1 MRVPSAGIARAIE
14 QPVEEAQAG
23 RWLTRGVGSVGLAS
37 FLSDSGHEMAT
48 SVLPS
53 FVTHTLGGSAGAL
66 GLIEGVSDGLAG
78 IAKLAGGS
86 AANDETRRRNLA
98 AGGYVLTG
106 IATAGIGAA
115 TAVWQAGILRA
126 AAWAARGARGPAKNA
141 LLASLAPPEAYGRA
155 FGYERTMDHLGAV
168 AGPLLAAGLVA
179 TIGIRHTIYLSVIPG
194 MLAALA
200 IVVAAREAAGRGEAI
215 RRRFH
220 LELGALREA
229 GIVRALAPVMLFELG
244 NCATTLLI
252 LRATG
257 LLHSG
262 RSIAD
267 AAAVAVLL
275 FAAHNLVG
283 SALSYPAGHVV
294 DRRGPRVVFGVG
306 VVLFGLAYAGLALS
320 AHGWPLLLLFFA
332 LAGAGMGLTDTAESA
347 LVARLLPDELR
358 GSGFGLLGGVQS
370 LGDFVSSAA
379 VGLVWTVVS
388 PGAAFILAAAWMG
401 LSVAATAAVSPRR
414 RDRFSDPKTG

>member
-1 MRVPSAGIARAIE
+1 
-14 QPVEEAQAG
+14 
-23 RWLTRGVGSVGLAS
+23 
-37 FLSDSGHEMAT
+37 MAT
-48 SVLPS
+48 AVLPS
-53 FVTHTLGGSAGAL
+53 FITHTLGGSAGAL

-98 AGGYVLTG
+98 AGGYVVTG
-106 IATAGIGAA
+106 IATAAIGAA
-115 TAVWQAGILRA
+115 GTVWQAGILRA
-126 AAWAARGARGPAKNA
+126 TAWVARGARGPAKNA

-194 MLAALA
+194 LLAALA
-200 IVVAAREAAGRGEAI
+200 IVVAAREAAGRGVAV
-215 RRRFH
+215 RRRVH
-220 LELGALREA
+220 LELSALREA
-229 GIVRALAPVMLFELG
+229 GIVRALAPVTLFELG
-244 NCATTLLI
+244 NCAATLLI
-252 LRATG
+252 LRATA
-257 LLHSG
+257 LLHPG

-267 AAAVAVLL
+267 AAAIAVLL

-283 SALSYPAGHVV
+283 SALSYPAGHAV
-294 DRRGPRVVFGVG
+294 DRRGPRAVFAAG
-306 VVLFGLAYAGLALS
+306 VVLFGLAYAGFAFS
-320 AHGWPLLLLFFA
+320 GHAWPLLLIFFA
-332 LAGAGMGLTDTAESA
+332 IAGAGMGLTDTAESA

-388 PGAAFILAAAWMG
+388 PSAAFVLAAGWMALSLAATVG
-401 LSVAATAAVSPRR
+401 LSPGR
-414 RDRFSDPKTG
+414 RDLFSDSETG

>member
-1 MRVPSAGIARAIE
+1 
-14 QPVEEAQAG
+14 
-23 RWLTRGVGSVGLAS
+23 
-37 FLSDSGHEMAT
+37 MAT

-86 AANDETRRRNLA
+86 ATNDESRRRNFA
-98 AGGYVLTG
+98 VGGYVITG
-106 IATAGIGAA
+106 IATAAIGAA
-115 TAVWQAGILRA
+115 TAVWQAGVLRA
-126 AAWAARGARGPAKNA
+126 AAWVARGARGPAKNA

-168 AGPLLAAGLVA
+168 AGPLLAAALVA

-194 MLAALA
+194 VLAALA

-215 RRRFH
+215 RRRVH

-229 GIVRALAPVMLFELG
+229 GIVRALAPVTLFELG

-252 LRATG
+252 LRANG
-257 LLHSG
+257 LLHPG

-275 FAAHNLVG
+275 FAAHNLAG
-283 SALSYPAGHVV
+283 SAVSYPAGHAV
-294 DRRGPRVVFGVG
+294 DRRGPRVVFGAG
-306 VVLFGLAYAGLALS
+306 VMLFGLAYGGFALS
-320 AHGWPLLLLFFA
+320 ASGWLLLLLFFA

-388 PGAAFILAAAWMG
+388 PSAAFILAAVWMA
-401 LSVAATAAVSPRR
+401 LSVAATWAVAPRLD
-414 RDRFSDPKTG
+414 DRFSDSETG

>member
-1 MRVPSAGIARAIE
+1 
-14 QPVEEAQAG
+14 
-23 RWLTRGVGSVGLAS
+23 
-37 FLSDSGHEMAT
+37 MAT
-48 SVLPS
+48 AVLPS
-53 FVTHTLGGSAGAL
+53 FITHTLGGSAGAL

-98 AGGYVLTG
+98 AGGYVVTG
-106 IATAGIGAA
+106 IATAAIGAA
-115 TAVWQAGILRA
+115 GTVWQAGILRA
-126 AAWAARGARGPAKNA
+126 TAWVARGARGPAKNA

-168 AGPLLAAGLVA
+168 VGPLLAAGLVA

-194 MLAALA
+194 LLAALA
-200 IVVAAREAAGRGEAI
+200 IVVAAREAAGRSVAI
-215 RRRFH
+215 RRRVH

-229 GIVRALAPVMLFELG
+229 GIVRALAPVTLFELG

-252 LRATG
+252 LRATA
-257 LLHSG
+257 LLHPG

-267 AAAVAVLL
+267 AAAIAVLL

-294 DRRGPRVVFGVG
+294 DRRGPRAVFAAG
-306 VVLFGLAYAGLALS
+306 VVLFGLAYGGFALS
-320 AHGWPLLLLFFA
+320 GHAWPLLLIFFG

-358 GSGFGLLGGVQS
+358 GSGFGLLGGIQS

-388 PGAAFILAAAWMG
+388 PSAGFVLAAAWMA
-401 LSVAATAAVSPRR
+401 LSVAATAAVSPGRPGL
-414 RDRFSDPKTG
+414 FSDSKTG

>member
-1 MRVPSAGIARAIE
+1 V
-14 QPVEEAQAG
+14 
-23 RWLTRGVGSVGLAS
+23 AS

-48 SVLPS
+48 AVLPS

-66 GLIEGVSDGLAG
+66 GLIEGISDGLAG
-78 IAKLAGGS
+78 VAKLAGGS

-98 AGGYVLTG
+98 AGGYVVTG
-106 IATAGIGAA
+106 VATASIGLAA
-115 TAVWQAGILRA
+115 TVWQAGILRA
-126 AAWAARGARGPAKNA
+126 TAWIARGARGPAKNA
-141 LLASLAPPEAYGRA
+141 LLASLAPPEVYGRA

-194 MLAALA
+194 VLAAVA
-200 IVVAAREAAGRGEAI
+200 IVVAAREASGRGVAI
-215 RRRFH
+215 RRRVH
-220 LELGALREA
+220 LELGALQEA
-229 GIVRALAPVMLFELG
+229 GIARALAPVTLFELG

-262 RSIAD
+262 RSVAD

-283 SALSYPAGHVV
+283 SALSYPAGRVV
-294 DRRGPRVVFGVG
+294 DRRGPRVVFGG
-306 VVLFGLAYAGLALS
+306 GLALFALAYVGLS
-320 AHGWPLLLLFFA
+320 LTIHAWGVLLVFFA

-358 GSGFGLLGGVQS
+358 GSGFGLLGGIQS
-370 LGDFVSSAA
+370 LGDFVSSAV
-379 VGLVWTVVS
+379 VGLVWSVVS
-388 PGAAFILAAAWMG
+388 PTAAFIVAASWMA
-401 LSVAATAAVSPRR
+401 LSLAATAAISPRR
-414 RDRFSDPKTG
+414 RLRFSDSQTG